1 MEDDDY
7 IPPVWIHRHH
17 HGWPLRALLAMLLAV
32 IVIFLL
38 IEAGEFAFGKLGF
51 TPLEFAVILVLT
63 FIGSTMDIPLYRV
76 RSIVPMVQVQEVRVF
91 WLTYHVPRRILRQ
104 VTTTVALNVGGGLI
118 PIAIS
123 AYLLATHFGELTLL
137 AIVATAVTSVLVH
150 LVAKRVPGVGI
161 VTPALLPPLFAA
173 AMALLL
179 APGSPAI
186 VAYVSGTL
194 GALIGADLTNLR
206 GADHSGAAVESI
218 GGAGTFDGV
227 FLTGLIAVVL
237 AAIF

>member
-7 IPPVWIHRHH
+7 IPPVWVHRHH
-17 HGWPLRALLAMLLAV
+17 HGWPLRILLGILLAV

-38 IEAGEFAFGKLGF
+38 IEAGEFAFAKLGF
-51 TPLEFAVILVLT
+51 TPLEFAIILILT
-63 FIGSTMDIPLYRV
+63 FLGSTIDIPLYRV
-76 RSIVPMVQVQEVRVF
+76 RSLVPMVQVQEVRVF
-91 WLTYHVPRRILRQ
+91 WLTYHVPRRVLRQ
-104 VTTTVALNVGGGLI
+104 VTTTIALNFGGGLI

-123 AYLLATHFGELTLL
+123 AYLLSTHLGELTVL
-137 AIVATAVTSVLVH
+137 AVVGTAITSVLVH

-161 VTPALLPPLFAA
+161 VTPAFLPPLFAA
-173 AMALLL
+173 VVALIL

-206 GADHSGAAVESI
+206 GADHSGAAMESI

-227 FLTGLIAVVL
+227 FLTGLIAVIL

>member
-7 IPPVWIHRHH
+7 IPPVWVHRHH
-17 HGWPLRALLAMLLAV
+17 HGGMLRAFLVLLLAAFVAL
-32 IVIFLL
+32 LL
-38 IEAGEFAFGKLGF
+38 ITAGEFAFARIGF
-51 TPLEFAVILVLT
+51 SPLEFALILIFT
-63 FIGSTMDIPLYRV
+63 FLGSSVDIPLYKV

-91 WLTYHVPRRILRQ
+91 WLTYHVPRRVLRQ

-123 AYLLATHFGELTLL
+123 AYLLATHLGELVVAAVVAV
-137 AIVATAVTSVLVH
+137 AITSILVH
-150 LVAKRVPGVGI
+150 LVARRVPGVGI
-161 VTPALLPPLFAA
+161 VTPALLPPMFAA
-173 AMALLL
+173 IVAIALS
-179 APGSPAI
+179 PGSPAI

-227 FLTGLIAVVL
+227 FLTGLVAVLL
-237 AAIF
+237 AALI